1 MNAGTYKLV
10 FNKRLGMLVPIAE
23 VLTARHGGG
32 AGRSRST
39 NHGIRLRLAR
49 LAGLVG
55 LALLSLGLPGGIP
68 LVIAQTVI
76 APDGRT
82 LTVVGK
88 TGTVWNVNTSTLSGS
103 NAFNSFSA
111 FSVGAGS
118 TVNLHV
124 PSAAANLINIV
135 RDQRTDVYGI
145 LNAIKDGHIGGN
157 VWFANPHG
165 FVVGAGGV
173 VNVGSLTVTTPTQRF
188 VDDFFTAPGS
198 PNSTS
203 VGHLLTGTAP
213 RNASGLISIQ
223 GRVNALDGV
232 KLDAGSVDVAGS
244 VYSGARFTGTAPTF
258 SDVVNANGLVS
269 ATNVVVREGR
279 IEIVADGD
287 VSVSGTLAAPGG
299 SGVRGGDVAIR
310 AGGNVDL
317 QSGAL
322 VAARGNG
329 DHSAGGTVNIRA
341 DRDAVA
347 RTGALVDASGGS
359 SGDGGFIEFSAKN
372 TVDLAGGE
380 FRADG
385 TGGGKGGSV
394 LIDPANII
402 VSADILRGAGAYGSL
417 PAGAAASGANLTLL
431 ADNEITVNDNV
442 TVSTRSVA
450 GTTAADHTT
459 GASTAA
465 SGNLTLEAGSIS
477 LKSGSKLLA
486 GADSGFAGGDV
497 TLKATRNWTG
507 EARIGVDHATIT
519 GRNVALTASATYND
533 SILTSWL
540 PVVVPVTV
548 ATIDI
553 DAGTIAASG
562 TLSLGATSIIKVSS
576 SGLSPLGMI
585 TAVSASTV
593 DVHGA
598 SVLTAGGNTTLASS
612 STVTSKA
619 TPGGPNP
626 ATLPGDAGVATNVV
640 VSTART
646 HVGDTSSVTVGGGTL
661 DLTARNA
668 VTATTTADS
677 TAGGAVAIGGTLAL
691 SEVTSVT
698 QAVIDGSA
706 TTGSAALTV
715 GAEASSVVT
724 TSAKA
729 ASKGAKKQTAAEKAA
744 APSETEKNLAKYKD
758 QTTTSDGTVDVAAAV
773 AIANVNTITLADMAS
788 TGPQASIGAATVSSK
803 ASSSSTVT
811 ADGSS
816 ASGTV
821 GVGAAVGVNIGVLV
835 NQARVAGNANL
846 SSSGLTVSA
855 VMPVADAK
863 NRFVT
868 SATSGAGASSV
879 GVAGALATNVL
890 VNTNLATLEGGGAG
904 LVNLNGGDLV
914 VESKNTSES
923 TATAGASVKPA
934 SATEPAAVGVGASVG
949 INVAVNTTVAEIGDG
964 AVVNGAK
971 DIGLTAKGTHTLT
984 TAATGGAAGADISV
998 TPVAAITVAA
1008 NTTTARLGTGSL
1020 AVLSGAFTASAEQA
1034 STTTSTATG
1043 QTQGNNVAVGASI
1056 ALNSATDTVVAEI
1069 ERNVTATGDV
1079 GVNAKSV
1086 ARSSASATASV
1097 SGGEKATDTGAP
1109 PAKPDGSAGGTVD
1122 EKVTAQGAAA
1132 KDAGKKTAEQ
1142 AAASS
1147 PTAAGLAAAA
1157 ASTDPDTRKAAQAA
1171 ADKSPASAGLAVA
1184 AASNDS
1190 KTKVEQTKDAPKT
1203 EETTESGGVAVAAAV
1218 GVNVGIATTTAS
1230 VGKGRTITSTNGAL
1244 KVTSANETDTSAKA
1258 DGSQVDPGNT
1268 SVGVGAAVALNAGI
1282 STNVAAVGDDAVVN
1296 AKGLTI
1302 SAVNV
1307 TGQASDS
1314 KAEATSG
1321 AGAGDVG
1328 VAGSLAANVAINT
1341 TAAVLAGDAASG
1353 GNGTGAVANAND
1365 GDILI
1370 EAGSKTTG
1378 AVASGAKVTDTGG
1391 TAKVGVGASIG
1402 VNVGVNT
1409 TVAEVGDKAVIAGG
1423 KDFGLNARADHAL
1436 TTDVTGGAAGA
1447 RVAVTPLVAATVAV
1461 NTTTARLGEA
1471 KVGDAGIGITGKY
1484 SSTADHTASA
1494 TTTATGQTQGNSVAI
1509 GASIGLTVATDT
1521 VTASLERDVDAT
1533 TGVELGAKSVATS
1546 STSATASVAGGEKA
1560 DADDKPPAKPDGT
1573 AGKTVDQKV
1582 AGQQTK
1588 ATDAGKAAATKAP
1601 ATTPVGGTGATAKLD
1616 ETKAPPTTEEKDD
1629 TGQDKGGGV
1638 SVAAAVGVNAGIAT
1652 TTASV
1657 AKGKKIS
1664 SRNGA
1669 LTVKSAAQLDAK
1681 AKADGSQVNGG
1692 NTDVGV
1698 GAAVAL
1704 NLGVGTNVAVIG
1716 DNADVDT
1723 KGVTVQAV
1731 MAVTPAKGAVPE
1743 DKTSDFGADAKSGA
1757 GANNVGVAGALA
1769 VNTVVNTTVAAIEG
1783 DKDTSGAGANVN
1795 ATTAGGAGDVLVAAQ
1810 SATKSTVVSGADVK
1824 MEGDKAN
1831 VGVGASVGLNVAVN
1845 TTVAEIA
1852 DAAVVAGG
1860 NNLELNAKADH
1871 VMSTTVTGGAAGAK
1885 VAVTPL
1891 AALSMSVNTTTAR
1904 LGSGAAL
1911 DLAGTYG
1918 SKAEQTSDVSTVA
1931 TGQTQGNKVA
1941 VGASVGLTV
1950 AVDTV
1955 VASIERD
1962 VDADAGVTVEASS
1975 IARSSTSA
1983 TASVA
1988 GGAKEGA
1995 DGKPEVTTP
2004 ASGGTP
2010 ATTTP
2015 GKTADEQV
2023 KAQSDAGK
2031 GQGKAAATKAPATTP
2046 AGGTGATA
2054 KLDETKAPPTT
2065 EEKDD
2070 TGQDK
2075 GGGVS
2080 VAAAVGVNAGI
2091 ATTTASVAKGK
2102 KISSR
2107 NGALTV
2113 KSAAQLDAKAKADG
2127 SQVNGGNT
2135 DVGVGAAVALNLGVG
2150 TNVAVIGDNADVDT
2164 KGVTVQAVMAVTP
2177 AKGAVPEDKTS
2188 DFGADAKSGAG
2199 ANNVGVAG
2207 ALAVNTVVNTTVA
2220 AIEGDKDTSGA
2231 GANVNATTA
2240 GGAGD
2245 VLVAAQSAT
2254 KSTVVSGADV
2264 KMEGDKANVGVG
2276 ASVGLNVAV
2285 NTTVAEVGDAAVVA
2299 GGNNLELNAKAD
2311 HVMSTTVTGGAAGAK
2326 VAITP
2331 VAAVSIAVNTT
2342 TARAGG
2348 SGTTLGLGG
2357 ELSVHA
2363 DQTDI
2368 VTTKA
2373 TGQAQGDVAVGASLA
2388 AAVVVETVSASV
2400 ERGVSSSSAIDLGA
2414 SSESSVRTAAVAGA
2428 KGAKAAK
2435 KDADGKETP
2444 EAGTTVDEQKKN
2456 QLDSAKKR
2464 NDAARTLDTDSK
2476 TPAAETPEV
2485 NKNETTE
2492 VKKDQPPAK
2501 PPAANDKKQESK
2513 KVSVAA
2519 AIGVGVVVNQ
2529 AQATI
2534 GGAGRSVSTTG
2545 KMGVKATT
2553 DTNYETTATGEAVS
2567 DNVGVAAAVALT
2579 GTFNKTQANVAAG
2592 STVAQA
2598 GDIDITAVA
2607 NQNRA
2612 PAFRLDMAA
2621 EAVSGASGGDVAVA
2635 GSLAVVGNYNET
2647 RASIDEDVTI
2657 GTGVAPVGDITVK
2670 ADETSK
2676 LAVRARAGAL
2686 SAGKESKAGVGASF
2700 AAILSYN
2707 KTTAAVGYDT
2717 PMADTASN
2725 IYANSLTVAA
2735 TKHKVD
2741 FVSPL
2746 DVIPKS
2752 IGGVQTWV
2760 KNFDFDML
2768 DPLNYLGSNN
2778 YYTEAVA
2785 GAAAKGDAAVAGA
2798 FAVNLFMN
2806 TTEAYL
2812 GKSVHVTTSGSQAG
2826 THAEKLGVEVAARSD
2841 TQAIAFAGG
2850 VAGAKKAGVGIS
2862 NTDIVNFDETNA
2874 AIGGGSV
2881 VKAQAADSGVKVTAD
2896 AAQVVANV
2904 AVSGGVGT
2912 ESTGVGGVL
2921 GIDLSMNKA
2930 EASIGEA
2937 AQVQAE
2943 GNLSVGASNDSVLV
2957 MIAGGVGGGKEVGV
2971 GGAVGINAL
2980 WNRTLASIARDAV
2993 VDAKK
2998 NIAVAA
3004 DADEVA
3010 VTAVVSGAG
3019 GGKAGVAASLAF
3031 NVILA
3036 DTEASLGQGVK
3047 LNTSAGFGNAEM
3059 VAITAH
3065 DDSVVVG
3072 VSGGGAGGGDAGVG
3086 AALDTDVVVKTV
3098 KAFIADDTVADGKVA
3113 TIKADKGVTIDAAAT
3128 EAIVSI
3134 GAGFAGGGKAGVGGS
3149 VAIAVVANDVQAYAG
3164 KSASIDSDG
3173 NVLIRAQDDT
3183 TAVLTAIAGAGGG
3196 TAGVGGSLAV
3206 ATVVGST
3213 KAYVGESA
3221 QVNARGLGDAAS
3233 VYTGE
3238 TGKITEAAKG
3248 LAVTAY
3254 NTENVVT
3261 TDVSGAGGGNA
3272 GVAVS
3277 LSGNVIANTAEA
3289 YIGRSAKINESNAAA
3304 GADQQVLVKAVNET
3318 VLVNN
3323 AGGAGFGGTAGV
3335 GAAAN
3340 LAVIAKNTRAWIGNG
3355 ALVNARRAVELDA
3368 TSSEVAVG
3376 GTLGFAIG
3384 GSAGVGAS
3392 LGGIGLG
3399 STTEAYIEDA
3409 ASAASAAKVNVS
3421 GGDLRVEAGDLATT
3435 TLLTGGG
3442 GGGGSAGVG
3451 GAIAVSVNASKT
3463 RAKIGNFAETNA
3475 SGTTAVHADSVEN
3488 TNTVTVAG
3496 AGGGSAGVAG
3506 AASIKVVAS
3515 KTEAGIGDNAKVNQD
3530 AAYQAAGQDV
3540 DVKATD
3546 KIITVGVGGV
3556 GAGGGAAGVGG
3567 SADITVVLNTTT
3579 AYIGDDAKVD
3589 AFRNASVAASSEK
3602 YVNSATFAGAG
3613 GGSAGVAGGI
3623 SVISVGSLLDG
3634 EARSGLSPKDE
3645 NGNPTTT
3652 QKQADDLTTKSS
3664 VGDLLG
3670 TSAQSQETK
3679 GVLDTSASKMAVSE
3693 HVGRTAPIT
3702 FKNTQSFIGDGAEV
3716 KAGGNVTVSASDTTL
3731 AILAAGAGAGGAA
3744 AGVAGTLGVV
3754 LVHDSAEAFIA
3765 SNAKVDAGDTVAVN
3779 ATTGEN
3785 VFNVGVTGAG
3795 AGAAAVNGSIVVNV
3809 VSSDTSA
3816 HIGAADINT
3825 DAAMDALNSGQSV
3838 AVTADSS
3845 SNIVTVAGSGGGAGA
3860 AAVGAVLNVNV
3871 LEKTTKAYI
3880 GEGAYIVA
3888 DKDVDVVAR
3897 SAENVVGAGI
3907 SIRGAGAAAVGA
3919 VVSTNVIAN
3928 TTEAFIGS
3936 AREDSSKTAATI
3948 DSDGNVKLSAVDD
3961 SLIVALSVVGNGAGA
3976 AGVGAAVGANVVS
3989 SQTRAYV
3996 GDKSSVTARGSAAGT
4011 TVYSGSIADAT
4022 AAEKPPAPPKD
4033 IDGNPVSGDIDFDR
4047 DGVKDGSVNNGVEL
4061 TAKAKSDD
4069 GSTTEST
4076 FNPGAAK
4083 DADGNPIA
4091 GASGGMGSKGTE
4103 TVKGLSILAM
4113 TNEKMVTAT
4122 LGVAGAGAAAVTGAA
4137 TANVISSVTEAGIG
4151 DGAQINQGGATANSA
4166 VRVRAVDNTFMVQA
4180 GGTVAGAGAAA
4191 VSGTVNTGIVAKT
4204 TAARIGDA
4212 DVKASDVEV
4221 TADSSEKIF
4230 TLTANVSIAGAAGV
4244 GAALGVDVITNT
4256 TTAGIGAGAD
4266 VDATD
4271 DISVTAKQNSLL
4283 NVNTVAGAGGIAG
4296 VSGAVSVA
4304 VIANKTMAYVDGD
4317 ADPAKA
4323 ATLNAGG
4330 TTAIKADSEENMVTA
4345 TVSAAGGGVGV
4356 AGAIGVKVVKS
4367 ETDAYIGQ
4375 NTSVNQTRHGAT
4387 QNVAVDATDNI
4398 LLVGVGGAAT
4408 RGVVGV
4414 GATLDVNVV
4423 ANTTSAHID
4432 GGAKVDADQDVT
4444 VAALSDKIVNS
4455 TTFAGSGGAVGV
4467 AGAVSIIA
4475 VGSLLDGEAKSGL
4488 NGDGTGSF
4496 VDGKLTDDKVSGQLG
4511 TSEHVADV
4519 KADVSDRTSKQGVA
4533 DDLKGIAPPPLKRN
4547 TMAFIDS
4554 GAHVKAGDDVSVTA
4568 RDKTLAVVSSGAGAV
4583 GLFAGV
4589 AGTAGVVLLHDSAE
4603 AYVADGAWVDAGK
4616 TLTVAAATE
4625 DDVFNLGITGSGA
4638 AAVAA
4643 GGSIVVNVVTSDTD
4657 AYIGDADINK
4667 HGGAIVDQ
4675 SVAVTADSAS
4685 NIITVAGAGGVAGG
4699 ASIGGVINVNALEKT
4714 TKAYIAS
4721 GADVAAGRNVDVLA
4735 KSSEN
4740 VVGAGVTLRG
4750 AGLGAAGAVISANVV
4765 DNTTEAFIDGAKVD
4779 SDGNVRLSAVD
4790 DTLIVAV
4797 SAVANGAGGMGIG
4810 LNVGANVISNET
4822 RAYVSGASQINA
4834 RGNAAGSSVYTGAL
4848 SATPGA
4854 MPALPAG
4861 QSGSADIDR
4870 DGSSDGEVSG
4880 GASFDVGGKSVDP
4893 AAAKASDGSDT
4904 GAAGGL
4910 GAKGTETVKGLS
4922 VVAMNNEKMITAT
4935 VGVALAGGRAQ
4946 TGAST
4951 ANVISSVTEASIGDG
4966 AQINMSGAVGADRS
4980 VRVRAADNT
4989 LMVQVGGTFAGAG
5002 AMGMSGAIDSGIV
5015 NKQTYA
5021 RIGDADVKA
5030 SNVEVTADSSED
5042 VYNVTVNAALAGG
5055 LAMGGAAGVD
5065 VIRNKTYAGI
5075 GAGANIDATGDLRVH
5090 ATQDSAIDLYT
5101 ISGAAAGL
5109 VGVSGAVSV
5118 GVIAN
5123 ETRAYVEGS
5132 ASNAATLNAGG
5143 TTAVVADSAEKITS
5157 VTVSGAGGGLAGVAG
5172 AVAVKVVESKTEAF
5186 IGSSTRVNQTRSGAA
5201 QDVVVSASD
5210 AVTLRGGGGSVA
5222 LAGYAG
5228 VGAAAEI
5235 NIVRNTT
5242 TAYIDDFAV
5251 VDADRDLSVSA
5262 ASTKDVQSAAIAAAG
5277 GLSVGIGGALS
5288 VVTIGA
5294 KLDDESQNGLRD
5306 AGGGGNTATSVD
5318 GQIGSD
5324 KVSGQLGD
5332 SEHVQGMK
5340 TDVAS
5345 GIGGIGVAAKMN
5357 ESSTASLD
5365 KTRAYI
5371 GGGSQVTAGRDA
5383 TVSATDKVKLDIK
5396 AAGAAGGFVG
5406 LGGALG
5412 VGVVRSTTEAFVGSS
5427 AQVEAGDQLTVEAK
5441 SENLDANG
5449 SRVTAV
5455 AGAGGIIG
5463 LSAAVAVMNNTSST
5477 QAYAGSGSTLSGD
5490 VTFSAVTNTKQSA
5503 SATGIAVGVVAVGAS
5518 IASVGSDTDTR
5529 ATLGSN
5535 VNVSGAGLDVEA
5547 TGTDDNFA
5555 AATAGSGG
5563 LIAGSAASATTG
5575 STSNTLASVGA
5586 GDGTHQASVG
5596 SFRVNASHTT
5606 RFNGEVDSLNASLAG
5621 ASGAFASHAIDS
5633 TVLAEAGDDARIL
5646 ANSVSIG
5653 AENRVEKDWLRGAS
5667 GDAAAWNIRAG
5678 SGGVI
5683 GAPAGRSESTIEQA
5697 TTARVGDDAKIHVL
5711 APVSGDGV
5719 FTLDARNVTIA
5730 RDKAKLDSGGAIA
5743 IAKAN
5748 SMVNV
5753 DRADATASFGAN
5765 AEVIS
5770 DVGSIDAGSRND
5782 ATLETRA
5789 AADTYGLAG
5798 APDGSAH
5805 TVYRGATNTVIG
5817 AGALLRTDDG
5827 AVNLAAGRD
5836 SSGNAGGI
5844 DARSAVNL
5852 WNKTAIPIPT
5862 LPDALTSVVN
5872 NADLTVTSGANLKA
5886 ATDITL
5892 TADRGGVFANAI
5904 GIGKDIY
5911 RETLAAIASGIS
5923 NLFGGDDVS
5932 FDVRGGSSAAGGFA
5946 GVRVDGNVETG
5957 IYKDASLT
5965 LDVQNYNAATR
5976 AWDLKVTRS
5985 RGVAEPT
5992 IEFQVGIAAD
6002 INKRRTLLVKLA
6014 KEYSGTAAGDA
6025 YQAEVDFL
6033 EHKLVEL
6040 GLAHVDGTGAIILGT
6055 GGGTGISPRAAA
6067 LTRVGT
6073 LTTQKNDIVDNQL
6086 PPVESQLGTA
6096 TTARDT
6102 ALDNYN
6108 NVFTARATALSLW
6121 AIEAAKGA
6129 SADADYIAARKTE
6142 VATAESTLTA
6152 RGATGWVAQAAA
6164 ASPNVAVANTERS
6177 DYNTN
6182 TVSPLQTQVTTLT
6195 DQKTALEVQRDNLA
6209 DNLFVL
6215 NRQITGYTDTVPDP
6229 DVVYPPLSNVAPSG
6243 PAADFVTAPNI
6254 KAQLGSIRVTG
6265 DALTGSG
6272 KLKAPGDA
6280 RVTITNNTPDYL
6292 IVKDI
6297 TVDADAARV
6306 AFNGVDVASN
6316 ADISRLNGPGH
6327 SAGFSEIIT
6336 GSANPSQPSVTIT
6349 STYDPNSSPY
6359 RIGAAPDIRLT
6370 GNISNPRGL
6379 VQVHSAA
6386 GSILSQGN
6394 IYAGTVDIK
6403 AANGDFVQSY
6413 VDNFFHIGGD
6423 PKAIYEGTATPGGV
6437 VANGSVFISS
6447 RYININGVIQSGI
6460 ASYALTLPSGG
6471 AILTGSAS
6479 MLGLT
6484 SAGNNQ
6490 QAMDDYRVA
6499 HPTGIT
6505 TFYNDNG
6512 VAVTYNAAKNRLEVS
6527 EAFAIADAAS
6537 VKGRSRNPTGEYALV
6552 SDYGNVGVR
6561 YDTANNRYLING
6573 TEVKGGYIQLFGQV
6587 INTAKPDAG
6596 GNNAGKLLVLD
6607 GYGQINIANPSG
6619 KDIVIARLDAGQ
6631 GTAGVIDI
6639 TDIQYIDANKAAH
6652 SIRSVFTREN
6662 GNIKITQ
6669 KGRWTLDGSGL
6680 PLSFDD
6686 NWTDTSTAKSV
6697 VGATGISGAT
6707 SSRTATYSP
6716 QPGLAFTY
6724 TTGQD
6729 QSTYEDFSYEGT
6741 QFIGIS
6747 SWRTWPNLTDY
6758 RIAGPYKSGTPMELT
6773 NGRYLSSSR
6782 SLANGY
6788 ATSSNT
6794 VVTNGPA
6801 QWKTNNEYTYCDWW
6815 SLCITQT
6822 YHIDFSRITPTK
6834 DIVSTFLRADSPIS
6848 IQFIGGD
6855 YGAVSVKS
6863 AQNAILTGTISN
6875 KTGTTT
6881 IVAGNSGTGVTAAN
6895 KSIVQGNDD
6904 ALIISKDLVL
6914 GASGSIGATLDASP
6928 ARLIRTAISGDLTAD
6943 AANGNVLLRQTLGDL
6958 KVDTVTAVGSSPL
6971 GTSRVTLQAEGSI
6984 LAAVA
6989 GSSRIEADRVDLT
7002 SDTGSIGSVATPLLV
7017 NVGYTDDTAKRP
7029 YYGLKAV
7036 AQGDIGVA
7044 TATWAGNADGNL
7056 LVDTV
7061 VSAGGDVKLVA
7072 PGRIIDNNPIERVDT
7087 RTWSELLAYW
7097 DSLALREGSAE
7108 NLAKQQQ
7115 AVKAF
7120 EFGKTANYQL
7130 YWQMR
7135 QRQADPASYNPG
7147 FVYSVTPAE
7156 RQALTDSGMSGAQ
7169 ITVFEANRT
7178 AQYHQ
7183 LNTDVGSLNGGSFSA
7198 GYSYVA
7204 TTAESDAILH
7214 KSSWTDR
7221 ELAIS
7226 VSPGLLK
7233 NITNTNP
7240 VIKSANVQGKT
7251 VTLKAGVAIGETTG
7265 DMTIPTSTAPSALT
7279 DEQKVALAVAERA
7292 DIGITDSLIT
7302 VRQRKPFNFDA
7313 ATALDVSVTPAASAH
7328 ADNGKAFLASLGD
7341 GLLGNISAPGDT
7353 RIKVQGSILNAP
7365 TSLVQTGNL
7374 ILEAA
7379 NGGVGYVPS
7388 DGISPA
7394 MSQPLQLSLLPG
7406 ATLTS
7411 RGAGDVDVV
7420 ETGDLNVDTV
7430 FSRGKARLTAAGSIL
7445 DAYAGSELNVLA
7457 GSVTLTP
7464 GTGSV
7469 GTDANPLD
7477 VGVTDPLG
7485 RITATSPVG
7494 KGIFLNGPLGAQ
7506 FNIGSILSGDAVWLS
7521 SDLGALI
7528 DGTVGGPG
7536 AISLVSGG
7544 TITMTPKADVHAT
7557 TSGVFLRAG
7566 SLVMQDAQRMI
7577 DRGEILDPKYV
7588 TGDAAQIRV
7597 DVGTIDI
7604 QTTGDAL
7611 ITGIRTG
7618 NTTESAIRIVST
7630 AGRILDNGDTRL
7642 DIIAD
7647 QGNAR
7652 LTISGALGIGDDPL
7666 DVRLVNLDATSGGV
7680 ADLAAQGPLN
7690 IVGITA
7696 SDRVLL
7702 SATGDITGDAVTSTG
7717 TGGTNPDQTVSIT
7730 STGGGVTL
7738 ASVSGTTGVSIAG
7751 QAGVAVDAVNVGTSV
7766 QLAAPVIT
7774 AVVNG
7779 GAGPVGGSVTG
7790 FGGGIAGHVTLTLSG
7805 AGGFALGNF
7814 WAANATV
7821 DNPLGSLGIGSAIIS
7836 DRATFS
7842 NPQTLLLV
7850 DQHDKSLQPADIQL
7864 YSAGGPF
7871 SMYMTGNQLTTEAM
7885 VIHSNSSHEVF
7896 SASGPSVSAV
7906 QQGDDTLAR
7915 IKLSPAAPSGGG
7927 DGGHGGSLVSFSGT
7941 PVSTECS
7948 ADDPECAQ

>member
-1 MNAGTYKLV
+1 MNAGVFKLV

-23 VLTARHGGG
+23 VLTPKHGGG
-32 AGRSRST
+32 TGRTRGAT
-39 NHGIRLRLAR
+39 HGIRLRLAR
-49 LAGLVG
+49 LAGMVG
-55 LALLSLGLPGGIP
+55 LALLSLGLPGGVP
-68 LVIAQTVI
+68 FVIAQTLI
-76 APDGRT
+76 TPDGRT
-82 LTVVGK
+82 LTVVGN
-88 TGTVWNVNTSTLSGS
+88 TGAVWNVNTSTVSGS
-103 NAFNSFSA
+103 NAFNSFST
-111 FSVGAGS
+111 FNVGAGN

-124 PSAAANLINIV
+124 PSAATNLINIV

-145 LNAIKDGHIGGN
+145 LNAIKDGRIGGN

-173 VNVGSLTVTTPTQRF
+173 VNVGSLTVTTPTQGF
-188 VDDFFTAPGS
+188 VDGFFTAPGS
-198 PNSTS
+198 PDGTS
-203 VGHLLTGTAP
+203 VGQLLAGTAP
-213 RNASGLISIQ
+213 RNSSGLISIQ
-223 GRVNALDGV
+223 GRVNAIDGV
-232 KLDAGSVDVAGS
+232 KLDAGSVNVAGS
-244 VYSGARFTGTAPTF
+244 AYSGARFTGTAADF

-299 SGVRGGDVAIR
+299 SGVRGGDVTIR

-322 VAARGNG
+322 IAARGNG
-329 DHSAGGTVNIRA
+329 DQSAGGTVNIRA

-347 RTGALVDASGGS
+347 RMGALVDASAGS

-372 TVDLAGGE
+372 TVELAGGE

-402 VSADILRGAGAYGSL
+402 VSADILRGAGGYSSL

-450 GTTAADHTT
+450 GTTAADHAT

-477 LKSGSKLLA
+477 FKSGSKLLA

-646 HVGDTSSVTVGGGTL
+646 HVGDTSSVTVSGGTL
-661 DLTARNA
+661 DLTATNA
-668 VTATTTADS
+668 VTATTTANS

-706 TTGSAALTV
+706 TTSSAALTV

-729 ASKGAKKQTAAEKAA
+729 ASKGAKKQTAAEKTA

-773 AIANVNTITLADMAS
+773 AIANVNNITLADMAS
-788 TGPQASIGAATVSSK
+788 TGTQASTGAATVSSK

-811 ADGSS
+811 ANGSS

-835 NQARVAGNANL
+835 NQARVAGNANV

-855 VMPVADAK
+855 VMPVTDAK

-868 SATSGAGASSV
+868 TATSGAGASSV

-923 TATAGASVKPA
+923 LATAGASVKPA

-964 AVVNGAK
+964 AVFNGAK
-971 DIGLTAKGTHTLT
+971 DVGLTAKGTHTLT

-1020 AVLSGAFTASAEQA
+1020 ATLSGAFTGSAEQM

-1056 ALNSATDTVVAEI
+1056 ALNSATDTVLAEI
-1069 ERNVTATGDV
+1069 DRNVTATGDV

-1086 ARSSASATASV
+1086 ARSGASATASV
-1097 SGGEKATDTGAP
+1097 SGGEKSTDTGAP
-1109 PAKPDGSAGGTVD
+1109 PAKPDGSAGATVD

-1132 KDAGKKTAEQ
+1132 KDAGKKTAEK
-1142 AAASS
+1142 AAAGS

-1157 ASTDPDTRKAAQAA
+1157 ASSDADTRKAAQTA
-1171 ADKSPASAGLAVA
+1171 ADKSPAAAGPAVA

-1190 KTKVEQTKDAPKT
+1190 KTKVEQTKDAPTT

-1296 AKGLTI
+1296 TKGLTI

-1314 KAEATSG
+1314 RAEATSG

-1341 TAAVLAGDAASG
+1341 TVAELAGDAASG

-1378 AVASGAKVTDTGG
+1378 AVASGAKVTGTGG

-1409 TVAEVGDKAVIAGG
+1409 TVAEVGDKAVLAGG

-1471 KVGDAGIGITGKY
+1471 KVGDAGIAITGKY

-1521 VTASLERDVDAT
+1521 VTASLERDMDAT
-1533 TGVELGAKSVATS
+1533 TGVELSAKSVARS

-1573 AGKTVDQKV
+1573 AGNTVDQKV

-1601 ATTPVGGTGATAKLD
+1601 AAGAAATAGAGAGATAKLD

-1629 TGQDKGGGV
+1629 NGQDKGGGV

-1669 LTVKSAAQLDAK
+1669 LKVKSAAQLDAK

-1769 VNTVVNTTVAAIEG
+1769 VNTVVNTTVATIEG
-1783 DKDTSGAGANVN
+1783 DKDGSLAGANVN
-1795 ATTAGGAGDVLVAAQ
+1795 ATTAGGAGDVLVEAQ
-1810 SATKSTVVSGADVK
+1810 SATKSTVASGADVK
-1824 MEGDKAN
+1824 MEGDKAT

-1852 DAAVVAGG
+1852 DAAVLSGG
-1860 NNLELNAKADH
+1860 NDLDLNAKADH

-1911 DLAGTYG
+1911 DLVGTYG
-1918 SKAEQTSDVSTVA
+1918 SKAEQTSGVSTVA
-1931 TGQTQGNKVA
+1931 TGQTQGSKVA
-1941 VGASVGLTV
+1941 VGASIGLTV

-1955 VASIERD
+1955 TASIERD
-1962 VDADAGVTVEASS
+1962 VDADTGVTVEASS

-2010 ATTTP
+2010 ATTTQ

-2046 AGGTGATA
+2046 AAGTSATA

-2070 TGQDK
+2070 NGQDK

-2107 NGALTV
+2107 NGALKV

-2150 TNVAVIGDNADVDT
+2150 TNVAVIGDNADVDS
-2164 KGVTVQAVMAVTP
+2164 KGVEVQAVMAVTP
-2177 AKGAVPEDKTS
+2177 AKGVIPEDKTS

-2220 AIEGDKDTSGA
+2220 TIEGDKDSSGA

-2245 VLVAAQSAT
+2245 VLVEAQSAT
-2254 KSTVVSGADV
+2254 KSTVASGADV
-2264 KMEGDKANVGVG
+2264 KMEGDKATVGVG

-2285 NTTVAEVGDAAVVA
+2285 NTTVAEIADAAVLS
-2299 GGNNLELNAKAD
+2299 GGNDLDLNAKAD

-2342 TARAGG
+2342 TARAGT
-2348 SGTTLGLGG
+2348 SSTALSPGG

-2363 DQTDI
+2363 DQTDK

-2388 AAVVVETVSASV
+2388 ASVVVETVSASV
-2400 ERGVSSSSAIDLGA
+2400 ERDVASSTAIDLGA

-2444 EAGTTVDEQKKN
+2444 EAGTTVDEQKKT

-2464 NDAARTLDTDSK
+2464 NDATKTLDTDTK

-2485 NKNETTE
+2485 NKNDTTE
-2492 VKKDQPPAK
+2492 VNKDQPPAK

-2529 AQATI
+2529 AKASI
-2534 GGAGRSVSTTG
+2534 GGAGRSVTTTG

-2567 DNVGVAAAVALT
+2567 DNIGIAAAVALT
-2579 GTFNKTQANVAAG
+2579 GTFNKTQANIAAG
-2592 STVAQA
+2592 TTVVQA
-2598 GDIDITAVA
+2598 GDIDVIATA
-2607 NQNRA
+2607 NQNRD

-2647 RASIDEDVTI
+2647 QASIEEGVTI
-2657 GTGVAPVGDITVK
+2657 GSGVAPVGDITVK

-2676 LAVRARAGAL
+2676 LAARARAGAL
-2686 SAGKESKAGVGASF
+2686 STGKESKAGVGASF

-2707 KTTAAVGYDT
+2707 TTTAAAGYDT
-2717 PMADTASN
+2717 LWGGFYTPTW

-2752 IGGVQTWV
+2752 ISGVQTWV
-2760 KNFDFDML
+2760 KNFDFDAL

-2785 GAAAKGDAAVAGA
+2785 GAAAKGDAAVAGS

-2812 GKSVHVTTSGSQAG
+2812 GKNVHVTTSGSQAG
-2826 THAEKLGVEVAARSD
+2826 THPETLGVEVAAASD
-2841 TQAIAFAGG
+2841 TKAIAFAGA

-2874 AIGGGSV
+2874 SIGGGSV
-2881 VKAQAADSGVKVTAD
+2881 VKAQGADSGVKVTAN

-2904 AVSGGVGT
+2904 AVSAGIGT

-2930 EASIGEA
+2930 EATIGEA

-2943 GNLSVGASNDSVLV
+2943 GNVSVGATNDSVLV

-2971 GGAVGINAL
+2971 GAAVGINAL

-2998 NIAVAA
+2998 NIAVTA

-3036 DTEASLGQGVK
+3036 DTEASVGQGVK
-3047 LNTSAGFGNAEM
+3047 LNTSAGFDNAEK
-3059 VAITAH
+3059 VAISAH
-3065 DDSVVVG
+3065 DDTVVVG

-3098 KAFIADDTVADGKVA
+3098 KAFIADDTVADGQVA
-3113 TIKADKGVTIDAAAT
+3113 TIKADKEVSIDAAAT
-3128 EAIVSI
+3128 ETIVSI

-3164 KSASIDSDG
+3164 KSSSIDSDG
-3173 NVLIRAQDDT
+3173 NVLIKAQDDT

-3206 ATVVGST
+3206 ATVVGGT
-3213 KAYVGESA
+3213 RAYVGESA
-3221 QVNARGLGDAAS
+3221 HVNARGLGDASS

-3238 TGKITEAAKG
+3238 TGKVTEAARG

-3304 GADQQVLVKAVNET
+3304 GAEQQVLVKAVNET

-3335 GAAAN
+3335 GAAVN

-3355 ALVNARRAVELDA
+3355 ALVNAKRAVELDA

-3392 LGGIGLG
+3392 LGGVGLG
-3399 STTEAYIEDA
+3399 NTTEAYIEDA
-3409 ASAASAAKVNVS
+3409 ADSSAAAKVNVS
-3421 GGDLRVEAGDLATT
+3421 AGDLRVEASDLATT

-3451 GAIAVSVNASKT
+3451 GAIAVSVNASTT
-3463 RAKIGNFAETNA
+3463 RAKIGNYAETNA

-3496 AGGGSAGVAG
+3496 AGGGSAGVGG
-3506 AASIKVVAS
+3506 AASIKVVVS
-3515 KTEAGIGDNAKVNQD
+3515 KTEAGIGENARVNQD
-3530 AAYQAAGQDV
+3530 AAYKAAGQDV

-3579 AYIGDDAKVD
+3579 AYIGDNARVD
-3589 AFRNASVAASSEK
+3589 AVRDVSVAASGEK

-3623 SVISVGSLLDG
+3623 SIISVGSLLDG
-3634 EARSGLSPKDE
+3634 EAKSGLSPKDE
-3645 NGNPTTT
+3645 NGNATTT

-3664 VGDLLG
+3664 VAYKDESGNTKSLLG
-3670 TSAQSQETK
+3670 DSAQSQETTA
-3679 GVLDTSASKMAVSE
+3679 VLDSNAGKMAISS
-3693 HVGRTAPIT
+3693 HVGRTAPID
-3702 FKNTQSFIGDGAEV
+3702 FKNTQAFIGNGAEV
-3716 KAGGNVTVSASDTTL
+3716 KAGGKVTVSATDTTL
-3731 AILAAGAGAGGAA
+3731 AILAAGAGAGGGA
-3744 AGVAGTLGVV
+3744 AGVAGTLGVI
-3754 LVHDSAEAFIA
+3754 LLHDSAEAFIA
-3765 SNAKVDAGDTVAVN
+3765 DNAKVDAGDTVAVN

-3785 VFNVGVTGAG
+3785 VFNVAVTGAG

-3809 VSSDTSA
+3809 VSSDTA
-3816 HIGAADINT
+3816 AYIGAAEINKNV
-3825 DAAMDALNSGQSV
+3825 AMDAAYTAQSV
-3838 AVTADSS
+3838 DVGAHSS
-3845 SNIVTVAGSGGGAGA
+3845 SNLVAVAGAGNGAGAAAVGGVLNVNTLVKRTKAYIGRDADVAADENVKVSAESAQNVVAVGASFGGAGA
-3860 AAVGAVLNVNV
+3860 AAVSGAADVNV
-3871 LEKTTKAYI
+3871 VANVTEAFI
-3880 GEGAYIVA
+3880 GAARDDA
-3888 DKDVDVVAR
+3888 DKSTGARVDSDGNVSLAATDDSLVI
-3897 SAENVVGAGI
+3897 SASAVGN
-3907 SIRGAGAAAVGA
+3907 GAGAAAVGVNA
-3919 VVSTNVIAN
+3919 GVNVI
-3928 TTEAFIGS
+3928 
-3936 AREDSSKTAATI
+3936 
-3948 DSDGNVKLSAVDD
+3948 
-3961 SLIVALSVVGNGAGA
+3961 
-3976 AGVGAAVGANVVS
+3976 S

-3996 GDKSSVTARGSAAGT
+3996 AENSAVNARGKTAGT
-4011 TVYSGSIADAT
+4011 QVYSGTIADAT
-4022 AAEKPPAPPKD
+4022 AAQTPPAVP
-4033 IDGNPVSGDIDFDR
+4033 GGGSGDIDIDR
-4047 DGVKDGSVNNGVEL
+4047 DGVADGSVANGVTL
-4061 TAKAKSDD
+4061 NTKASS
-4069 GSTTEST
+4069 STQST
-4076 FNPGAAK
+4076 VNPGAAR

-4091 GASGGMGSKGTE
+4091 GAAGGLGSKGTE
-4103 TVKGLSILAM
+4103 TVKGLSVLAM
-4113 TNEKMVTAT
+4113 GNEKVVSAT
-4122 LGVAGAGAAAVTGAA
+4122 IGVAGAGAAAVTGAA
-4137 TANVISSVTEAGIG
+4137 TANVISSVTEASIG
-4151 DGAQINQGGATANSA
+4151 DGAQINMSGAAGVDPS
-4166 VRVRAVDNTFMVQA
+4166 VRVRAADNTLMVQA
-4180 GGTVAGAGAAA
+4180 GGTVTGAGAAA
-4191 VSGTVNTGIVAKT
+4191 VSGTFNAGIVAKT
-4204 TAARIGDA
+4204 TSARIGDA
-4212 DVKASDVEV
+4212 DVNANDVEV
-4221 TADSSEKIF
+4221 RADSSEKVF

-4244 GAALGVDVITNT
+4244 GAGIGVDVISNQTS
-4256 TTAGIGAGAD
+4256 AGIGAGAHID
-4266 VDATD
+4266 ATGDITVDA
-4271 DISVTAKQNSLL
+4271 SQNTLL
-4283 NVNTVAGAGGIAG
+4283 NINTAAVAGGIAG
-4296 VSGAVSVA
+4296 VGGGFSVG
-4304 VIANKTMAYVDGD
+4304 VIDNRTTAYVDGSD
-4317 ADPAKA
+4317 DLGDRT
-4323 ATLNAGG
+4323 TLHAGG
-4330 TTAIKADSEENMVTA
+4330 KT
-4345 TVSAAGGGVGV
+4345 TVSAASEENLVTATISGSGGV
-4356 AGAIGVKVVKS
+4356 AGVTGAFGVKVLKS
-4367 ETDAYIGQ
+4367 DTDAYIGRNSIVTAQ
-4375 NTSVNQTRHGAT
+4375 D
-4387 QNVAVDATDNI
+4387 VDVSATDTTRI
-4398 LLVGVGGAAT
+4398 VGAGGAVTGGLVGVGG
-4408 RGVVGV
+4408 
-4414 GATLDVNVV
+4414 TLDATIVV
-4423 ANTTSAHID
+4423 NTTSAHID
-4432 GGAKVDADQDVT
+4432 SGASVTAVNDVT
-4444 VAALSDKIVNS
+4444 VEALSDKFVNS
-4455 TTFAGSGGAVGV
+4455 TTIAGSGGAVGV
-4467 AGAVSIIA
+4467 AGAVSIVS
-4475 VGSLLDGEAKSGL
+4475 VGALLDGEAKSGL
-4488 NGDGTGSF
+4488 NGDDTGSL
-4496 VDGKLTDDKVSGQLG
+4496 VDSRMKNDTVSGQLG
-4511 TSEHVADV
+4511 SSEHVADV
-4519 KADVSDRTSKQGVA
+4519 KTDVSGRIASQGVQN
-4533 DDLKGIAPPPLKRN
+4533 DLKGTVAPPLRN
-4547 TMAFIDS
+4547 TMAFIGS
-4554 GAHVKAGDDVSVTA
+4554 GAQVKAGNDLSVAAT
-4568 RDKTLAVVSSGAGAV
+4568 DKTLAVITAGAGA
-4583 GLFAGV
+4583 GGAFAGV
-4589 AGTAGVVLLHDSAE
+4589 AGTLGVVLLHDAAE
-4603 AYVADGAWVDAGK
+4603 AYIADGAQADAGNA
-4616 TLTVAAATE
+4616 LSVAAATQ
-4625 DDVFNLGITGSGA
+4625 DNVSNIGITGSGA
-4638 AAVAA
+4638 AGVAA
-4643 GGSIVVNVVTSDTD
+4643 SGSIAVNAVSSETD
-4657 AYIGDADINK
+4657 AYIGNADINR
-4667 HGGAIVDQ
+4667 HSVRNANQ
-4675 SVAVTADSAS
+4675 SVAVTAASSS
-4685 NIITVAGAGGVAGG
+4685 NIVTVAGSGGVAGA
-4699 ASIGGVINVNALEKT
+4699 ASIGGVLNINAL
-4714 TKAYIAS
+4714 TKHTSAYIGS
-4721 GADVAAGRNVDVLA
+4721 GADVAAGKEVEVRA
-4735 KSSEN
+4735 RSTEN
-4740 VVGAGVTLRG
+4740 IVGAGVSIRG
-4750 AGLGAAGAVISANVV
+4750 AGLGAASAVISANVA
-4765 DNTTEAFIDGAKVD
+4765 DNTTEAYIDGAVVD
-4779 SDGNVRLSAVD
+4779 ADGNVKLSAVD
-4790 DTLIVAV
+4790 DTLLVAV
-4797 SAVANGAGGMGIG
+4797 SAVGNGAGGTGVG
-4810 LNVGANVISNET
+4810 QNAGANVVTNHT
-4822 RAYVSGASQINA
+4822 RAYVSGAAEIDA
-4834 RGNAAGSSVYTGAL
+4834 RGNAAASDIYTGGLA
-4848 SATPGA
+4848 APT
-4854 MPALPAG
+4854 AG
-4861 QSGSADIDR
+4861 QTPPAVPGGGSGAVDIDR
-4870 DGSSDGEVSG
+4870 NGVAESDVQE
-4880 GASFDVGGKSVDP
+4880 GASFNIAGKEIDP
-4893 AAAKASDGSDT
+4893 GQARGADGNLI
-4904 GAAGGL
+4904 GVAQGGL
-4910 GAKGTETVKGLS
+4910 GSKATESVKGLS

-4935 VGVALAGGRAQ
+4935 VGIAGAGGTAV

-4951 ANVISSVTEASIGDG
+4951 ADVIASVTEATIGDG
-4966 AQINMSGAVGADRS
+4966 AKINTGGATANS
-4980 VRVRAADNT
+4980 AVRVRAADNT
-4989 LMVQVGGTFAGAG
+4989 VLVQTGATFAAAG
-5002 AMGMSGAIDSGIV
+5002 AAGLSGSIDSGIV
-5015 NKQTYA
+5015 TKQTYA
-5021 RIGDADVKA
+5021 RIGDADVNA
-5030 SNVEVTADSSED
+5030 SSVEVSADSSEA
-5042 VYNVTVNAALAGG
+5042 VYNITVNAALAGG
-5055 LAMGGAAGVD
+5055 AGVGGAVGVD
-5065 VIRNKTYAGI
+5065 VIRNKTWASI
-5075 GAGANIDATGDLRVH
+5075 GAGADIDASGNISVN
-5090 ATQDSAIDLYT
+5090 ATQDSAAEIYT
-5101 ISGAAAGL
+5101 VSGAGGIGI
-5109 VGVSGAVSV
+5109 GVSGAVSV

-5123 ETRAYVEGS
+5123 ETKAYVEGS
-5132 ASNAATLNAGG
+5132 AGNAATLNAGG
-5143 TTAVVADSAEKITS
+5143 TTSVVADSSEKLTS
-5157 VTVSGAGGGLAGVAG
+5157 VTISGAAGGLAGVAG
-5172 AVAVKVVESKTEAF
+5172 AVGVKVVGSTTEAY
-5186 IGSSTRVNQTRSGAA
+5186 IGNNTQVNQTRGGAA
-5201 QDVVVSASD
+5201 QDVVVSATD
-5210 AVTLRGGGGSVA
+5210 RVTLRGAGGTVA

-5228 VGAAAEI
+5228 VGATAEI

-5242 TAYIDDFAV
+5242 TAYVGDSAV

-5262 ASTKDVQSAAIAAAG
+5262 ASTKDVQSAALAAAG

-5288 VVTIGA
+5288 VVSIGA
-5294 KLDDESQNGLRD
+5294 KLDDESQKGLRD
-5306 AGGGGNTATSVD
+5306 PGGGGNTASSVD
-5318 GQIGSD
+5318 GQISND
-5324 KVSGQLGD
+5324 KVSGQLG
-5332 SEHVQGMK
+5332 SSTHLQGMK
-5340 TDVAS
+5340 AKVA
-5345 GIGGIGVAAKMN
+5345 GGVGGSAVAADMN
-5357 ESSTASLD
+5357 ESSAASLD

-5371 GGGSQVTAGRDA
+5371 GSNSQVVAGGDV
-5383 TVSATDKVKLDIK
+5383 TVSATDKVKADIK
-5396 AAGAAGGFVG
+5396 VAGAAGGFVG
-5406 LGGALG
+5406 IGGALG
-5412 VGVVRSTTEAFVGSS
+5412 VGVVHSTTEAFVGSS
-5427 AQVEAGDQLTVEAK
+5427 AQVEAGDQLKVEAK
-5441 SENLDANG
+5441 SENLDG
-5449 SRVTAV
+5449 SGSKVTAV

-5463 LSAAVAVMNNTSST
+5463 LSAAFAVMNNTSST
-5477 QAYAGSGSTLSGD
+5477 QAYSGSGSTLTGD
-5490 VTFSAVTNTKQSA
+5490 TTVSAVTNTKQSA

-5518 IASVGSDTDTR
+5518 IAHAGSDTDTR
-5529 ATLGSN
+5529 ATLGAN
-5535 VNVSGAGLDVEA
+5535 VNASGAGLDVEA
-5547 TGTDDNFA
+5547 SGTDDNFA

-5563 LIAGSAASATTG
+5563 LIAGAAASATTS
-5575 STSNTLASVGA
+5575 STSNTLASIGA

-5596 SFRVNASHTT
+5596 SARVNASHTT
-5606 RFNGEVDSLNASLAG
+5606 RFNAEVDSLNASLAG
-5621 ASGAFASHAIDS
+5621 ASGAFASHTIDS
-5633 TVLAEAGDDARIL
+5633 TVLAEAGDEARIL

-5667 GDAAAWNIRAG
+5667 GDEAAWNIRAG

-5683 GAPAGRSESTIEQA
+5683 GAPAGRSESSIEQV

-5711 APVSGDGV
+5711 APASGDGV
-5719 FTLDARNVTIA
+5719 FTLDARNVSIV

-5748 SMVNV
+5748 SMVSV
-5753 DRADATASFGAN
+5753 DRADATARFGAN
-5765 AEVIS
+5765 SEVIS
-5770 DVGSIDAGSRND
+5770 DVGSIDAGARND

-5805 TVYRGATNTVIG
+5805 TVYRGATNTVVG
-5817 AGALLRTDDG
+5817 AGALLRADDG

-5862 LPDALTSVVN
+5862 LPDALTSVIN
-5872 NADLTVTSGANLKA
+5872 NADLTVSSTANLKA

-5911 RETLAAIASGIS
+5911 R
-5923 NLFGGDDVS
+5923 
-5932 FDVRGGSSAAGGFA
+5932 
-5946 GVRVDGNVETG
+5946 
-5957 IYKDASLT
+5957 
-5965 LDVQNYNAATR
+5965 
-5976 AWDLKVTRS
+5976 
-5985 RGVAEPT
+5985 
-5992 IEFQVGIAAD
+5992 
-6002 INKRRTLLVKLA
+6002 
-6014 KEYSGTAAGDA
+6014 
-6025 YQAEVDFL
+6025 
-6033 EHKLVEL
+6033 
-6040 GLAHVDGTGAIILGT
+6040 
-6055 GGGTGISPRAAA
+6055 
-6067 LTRVGT
+6067 
-6073 LTTQKNDIVDNQL
+6073 
-6086 PPVESQLGTA
+6086 
-6096 TTARDT
+6096 
-6102 ALDNYN
+6102 
-6108 NVFTARATALSLW
+6108 
-6121 AIEAAKGA
+6121 
-6129 SADADYIAARKTE
+6129 
-6142 VATAESTLTA
+6142 
-6152 RGATGWVAQAAA
+6152 
-6164 ASPNVAVANTERS
+6164 
-6177 DYNTN
+6177 
-6182 TVSPLQTQVTTLT
+6182 
-6195 DQKTALEVQRDNLA
+6195 
-6209 DNLFVL
+6209 
-6215 NRQITGYTDTVPDP
+6215 
-6229 DVVYPPLSNVAPSG
+6229 
-6243 PAADFVTAPNI
+6243 
-6254 KAQLGSIRVTG
+6254 
-6265 DALTGSG
+6265 
-6272 KLKAPGDA
+6272 
-6280 RVTITNNTPDYL
+6280 
-6292 IVKDI
+6292 
-6297 TVDADAARV
+6297 
-6306 AFNGVDVASN
+6306 
-6316 ADISRLNGPGH
+6316 
-6327 SAGFSEIIT
+6327 
-6336 GSANPSQPSVTIT
+6336 
-6349 STYDPNSSPY
+6349 
-6359 RIGAAPDIRLT
+6359 
-6370 GNISNPRGL
+6370 
-6379 VQVHSAA
+6379 
-6386 GSILSQGN
+6386 
-6394 IYAGTVDIK
+6394 
-6403 AANGDFVQSY
+6403 
-6413 VDNFFHIGGD
+6413 
-6423 PKAIYEGTATPGGV
+6423 
-6437 VANGSVFISS
+6437 
-6447 RYININGVIQSGI
+6447 
-6460 ASYALTLPSGG
+6460 
-6471 AILTGSAS
+6471 
-6479 MLGLT
+6479 
-6484 SAGNNQ
+6484 
-6490 QAMDDYRVA
+6490 
-6499 HPTGIT
+6499 
-6505 TFYNDNG
+6505 
-6512 VAVTYNAAKNRLEVS
+6512 
-6527 EAFAIADAAS
+6527 
-6537 VKGRSRNPTGEYALV
+6537 
-6552 SDYGNVGVR
+6552 
-6561 YDTANNRYLING
+6561 
-6573 TEVKGGYIQLFGQV
+6573 
-6587 INTAKPDAG
+6587 AKP
-6596 GNNAGKLLVLD
+6596 
-6607 GYGQINIANPSG
+6607 
-6619 KDIVIARLDAGQ
+6619 RR
-6631 GTAGVIDI
+6631 
-6639 TDIQYIDANKAAH
+6639 
-6652 SIRSVFTREN
+6652 RS
-6662 GNIKITQ
+6662 
-6669 KGRWTLDGSGL
+6669 
-6680 PLSFDD
+6680 
-6686 NWTDTSTAKSV
+6686 
-6697 VGATGISGAT
+6697 
-6707 SSRTATYSP
+6707 
-6716 QPGLAFTY
+6716 
-6724 TTGQD
+6724 
-6729 QSTYEDFSYEGT
+6729 
-6741 QFIGIS
+6741 
-6747 SWRTWPNLTDY
+6747 
-6758 RIAGPYKSGTPMELT
+6758 
-6773 NGRYLSSSR
+6773 
-6782 SLANGY
+6782 
-6788 ATSSNT
+6788 
-6794 VVTNGPA
+6794 
-6801 QWKTNNEYTYCDWW
+6801 
-6815 SLCITQT
+6815 
-6822 YHIDFSRITPTK
+6822 
-6834 DIVSTFLRADSPIS
+6834 
-6848 IQFIGGD
+6848 
-6855 YGAVSVKS
+6855 
-6863 AQNAILTGTISN
+6863 
-6875 KTGTTT
+6875 
-6881 IVAGNSGTGVTAAN
+6881 
-6895 KSIVQGNDD
+6895 
-6904 ALIISKDLVL
+6904 
-6914 GASGSIGATLDASP
+6914 
-6928 ARLIRTAISGDLTAD
+6928 
-6943 AANGNVLLRQTLGDL
+6943 
-6958 KVDTVTAVGSSPL
+6958 
-6971 GTSRVTLQAEGSI
+6971 
-6984 LAAVA
+6984 
-6989 GSSRIEADRVDLT
+6989 
-7002 SDTGSIGSVATPLLV
+7002 
-7017 NVGYTDDTAKRP
+7017 
-7029 YYGLKAV
+7029 
-7036 AQGDIGVA
+7036 
-7044 TATWAGNADGNL
+7044 
-7056 LVDTV
+7056 
-7061 VSAGGDVKLVA
+7061 
-7072 PGRIIDNNPIERVDT
+7072 
-7087 RTWSELLAYW
+7087 
-7097 DSLALREGSAE
+7097 
-7108 NLAKQQQ
+7108 
-7115 AVKAF
+7115 
-7120 EFGKTANYQL
+7120 
-7130 YWQMR
+7130 
-7135 QRQADPASYNPG
+7135 
-7147 FVYSVTPAE
+7147 
-7156 RQALTDSGMSGAQ
+7156 
-7169 ITVFEANRT
+7169 
-7178 AQYHQ
+7178 
-7183 LNTDVGSLNGGSFSA
+7183 
-7198 GYSYVA
+7198 
-7204 TTAESDAILH
+7204 
-7214 KSSWTDR
+7214 
-7221 ELAIS
+7221 
-7226 VSPGLLK
+7226 
-7233 NITNTNP
+7233 
-7240 VIKSANVQGKT
+7240 
-7251 VTLKAGVAIGETTG
+7251 
-7265 DMTIPTSTAPSALT
+7265 
-7279 DEQKVALAVAERA
+7279 
-7292 DIGITDSLIT
+7292 
-7302 VRQRKPFNFDA
+7302 
-7313 ATALDVSVTPAASAH
+7313 PAASATC
-7328 ADNGKAFLASLGD
+7328 
-7341 GLLGNISAPGDT
+7341 SAVMTCPSMC
-7353 RIKVQGSILNAP
+7353 V
-7365 TSLVQTGNL
+7365 V
-7374 ILEAA
+7374 AA
-7379 NGGVGYVPS
+7379 LPRAA
-7388 DGISPA
+7388 SPA
-7394 MSQPLQLSLLPG
+7394 C
-7406 ATLTS
+7406 
-7411 RGAGDVDVV
+7411 
-7420 ETGDLNVDTV
+7420 
-7430 FSRGKARLTAAGSIL
+7430 GS
-7445 DAYAGSELNVLA
+7445 
-7457 GSVTLTP
+7457 
-7464 GTGSV
+7464 
-7469 GTDANPLD
+7469 
-7477 VGVTDPLG
+7477 
-7485 RITATSPVG
+7485 TATSRP
-7494 KGIFLNGPLGAQ
+7494 A
-7506 FNIGSILSGDAVWLS
+7506 S
-7521 SDLGALI
+7521 
-7528 DGTVGGPG
+7528 T
-7536 AISLVSGG
+7536 
-7544 TITMTPKADVHAT
+7544 
-7557 TSGVFLRAG
+7557 
-7566 SLVMQDAQRMI
+7566 RM
-7577 DRGEILDPKYV
+7577 
-7588 TGDAAQIRV
+7588 
-7597 DVGTIDI
+7597 
-7604 QTTGDAL
+7604 
-7611 ITGIRTG
+7611 
-7618 NTTESAIRIVST
+7618 
-7630 AGRILDNGDTRL
+7630 
-7642 DIIAD
+7642 
-7647 QGNAR
+7647 
-7652 LTISGALGIGDDPL
+7652 
-7666 DVRLVNLDATSGGV
+7666 
-7680 ADLAAQGPLN
+7680 
-7690 IVGITA
+7690 
-7696 SDRVLL
+7696 
-7702 SATGDITGDAVTSTG
+7702 
-7717 TGGTNPDQTVSIT
+7717 
-7730 STGGGVTL
+7730 
-7738 ASVSGTTGVSIAG
+7738 
-7751 QAGVAVDAVNVGTSV
+7751 
-7766 QLAAPVIT
+7766 
-7774 AVVNG
+7774 
-7779 GAGPVGGSVTG
+7779 
-7790 FGGGIAGHVTLTLSG
+7790 
-7805 AGGFALGNF
+7805 
-7814 WAANATV
+7814 
-7821 DNPLGSLGIGSAIIS
+7821 
-7836 DRATFS
+7836 
-7842 NPQTLLLV
+7842 
-7850 DQHDKSLQPADIQL
+7850 PA
-7864 YSAGGPF
+7864 
-7871 SMYMTGNQLTTEAM
+7871 
-7885 VIHSNSSHEVF
+7885 
-7896 SASGPSVSAV
+7896 
-7906 QQGDDTLAR
+7906 
-7915 IKLSPAAPSGGG
+7915 
-7927 DGGHGGSLVSFSGT
+7927 
-7941 PVSTECS
+7941 
-7948 ADDPECAQ
+7948 